1 MSAPATPKVAFTH
14 IEQSTATTAGDGP
27 RARRVGP
34 IIAML
39 AGTLVIVAALA
50 FLLVEREPE
59 IDILDFSAAFA
70 CPPGV
75 QARSGR
81 MQVTASSLNVR
92 AAPSTRADRL
102 HDRTL
107 RKHAAV
113 TEECRADRWSR
124 VRLVDG
130 RSGWVANQ
138 YLTPISRTN

>member
-1 MSAPATPKVAFTH
+1 MSSPATPKVAFAH
-14 IEQSTATTAGDGP
+14 IERSTATTAGGEP
-27 RARRVGP
+27 PARRVGP

-39 AGTLVIVAALA
+39 AGALVIVGALV

-59 IDILDFSAAFA
+59 IEVVDFSAAFA

-75 QARSGR
+75 ESRSGR
-81 MQVTASSLNVR
+81 MQVTASTLNVR

-113 TEECRADRWSR
+113 TEECRANSWSR

-130 RSGWVANQ
+130 RSGWVANK